1 MAIAK
6 LKIQGNILIRFY
18 SLEQVKIEDFCKA
31 VELMDWKILNSPS
44 YKFIY
49 YYLKRKSH
57 TSNYPVFLKE
67 DISLLEKDKNYQERF
82 FRLSRLALEN
92 YYFITEQTSSDL
104 KQIIQ
109 YSREEK
115 ASRCVIFSSSNLI
128 EDFQKVIKVFKMN
141 SFLFLREANLSL
153 AQNLFNPFGFIKKKT
168 VTAIMEAKAK
178 HVNDS
183 TFKVIEL
190 LQDVDFESNL
200 TVIRHISQKNNE
212 PSYPLATDEEKQLM

>member
-1 MAIAK
+1 MPLTKI
-6 LKIQGNILIRFY
+6 KIQGNILIRFY

-31 VELMDWKILNSPS
+31 VETMDWKILNSPS

-57 TSNYPVFLKE
+57 TGDYPVFLKE
-67 DISLLEKDKNYQERF
+67 DIPLLEKDKNYQERF

-92 YYFITEQTSSDL
+92 YYFIIEQTSSDI

-115 ASRCVIFSSSNLI
+115 SSRSIIFGSSNLI
-128 EDFQKVIKVFKMN
+128 EDFQRVIKVFKMN
-141 SFLFLREANLSL
+141 SFLFLREANLNL

-200 TVIRHISQKNNE
+200 TIIRHISQKNE
-212 PSYPLATDEEKQLM
+212 QPLYPLAAEEEKRLM

>member
-1 MAIAK
+1 MPLAK
-6 LKIQGNILIRFY
+6 LKIQGNILIRLS
-18 SLEQVKIEDFCKA
+18 SLEQVSMEDFCKA
-31 VELMDWKILNSPS
+31 VETMDWKILNSPS

-57 TSNYPVFLKE
+57 TGNYPVFLKE
-67 DISLLEKDKNYQERF
+67 DIVLLEKDKNYKERF

-92 YYFITEQTSSDL
+92 YYFTIEQTSSDV
-104 KQIIQ
+104 KQILQ

-115 ASRCVIFSSSNLI
+115 SSRSIIFSSNNLI
-128 EDFQKVIKVFKMN
+128 EDFQRVIKILKLN

-153 AQNLFNPFGFIKKKT
+153 AQNLFNPFGFIKKET
-168 VTAIMEAKAK
+168 LTAILEAKAK

-190 LQDVDFESNL
+190 LQDEDFESNL
-200 TVIRHISQKNNE
+200 TVIRHISQKDAQLK
-212 PSYPLATDEEKQLM
+212 YPLSAEEEKRLM

>member
-1 MAIAK
+1 MALSK
-6 LKIQGNILIRFY
+6 LKIQGNIFIRLY
-18 SLEQVKIEDFCKA
+18 SLEQIKIEDFCKA
-31 VELMDWKILNSPS
+31 VETMDWKILNSPS

-57 TSNYPVFLKE
+57 TGNYPVFLKE
-67 DISLLEKDKNYQERF
+67 DIPLLEKDKNYQERF

-92 YYFITEQTSSDL
+92 YYFTIEQTSSDV
-104 KQIIQ
+104 KQILQ

-115 ASRCVIFSSSNLI
+115 ASRSIIFNSNNLI
-128 EDFQKVIKVFKMN
+128 EDFQRVIKILKLN

-153 AQNLFNPFGFIKKKT
+153 AQNLFNPFGFIKKET
-168 VTAIMEAKAK
+168 LSAIMEAKAK

-200 TVIRHISQKNNE
+200 TVIRHISQKNND
-212 PSYPLATDEEKQLM
+212 PSYPLAAEEEKRLM